1 MLQTCVNAQVW
12 STHQF
17 SLICVQSNLH
27 SWKSCECRSA
37 QHFIMKPAPLCCCR
51 SVCSLSPSWR
61 PRCPAASSQ
70 PTRPPSS
77 RGSPLWTPDTPTPG
91 TDTRMVVRFTCK
103 IFHILGADHTSHIIK
118 GLITSWKWSFLNMAM
133 LTWLSRP
140 IFTWNFLTPSLV
152 TPSGSKH
159 TDHKSLLHTGGFIL
173 KCLKDLWIIHT
184 GSFLPGYSAFHK
196 GLNFSTSTYVK
207 AP

>member
-1 MLQTCVNAQVW
+1 MIHTPV
-12 STHQF
+12 
-17 SLICVQSNLH
+17 LIS
-27 SWKSCECRSA
+27 R
-37 QHFIMKPAPLCCCR
+37 F
-51 SVCSLSPSWR
+51 
-61 PRCPAASSQ
+61 
-70 PTRPPSS
+70 PSS
-77 RGSPLWTPDTPTPG
+77 ACRIISTAGSLVSVAQRSTSLWNQLLSVAAGLSVISLLHDGHVVPQPRLNRLVHRHLEGHLFEHLTHRHLEQTRGWWLDSLANT
-91 TDTRMVVRFTCK
+91 
-103 IFHILGADHTSHIIK
+103 DHTSHIIK

-196 GLNFSTSTYVK
+196 GLNFSTSNYVK